1 MTQVQ
6 KIYLASFLKNQTYFV
21 PIIIIF
27 FQTFGLTYSEI
38 FWIFTIGSVFSF
50 LIEIPTGIFADLY
63 GKRLSIIISKFLIF
77 IAFIAFGFS
86 FGFWSLILA
95 NLLYELGKSFRS
107 GTETAYVYDYLLENP
122 RGPSYTTVKANQKF
136 YARVSESIGTA
147 IGGLIAVRYGFE
159 WAFLVAAVPALINF
173 IQSLTW
179 SPITENSEKFTFA
192 GRLKFAADAFQEI

>member
-95 NLLYELGKSFRS
+95 NLLYELGK
-107 GTETAYVYDYLLENP
+107 
-122 RGPSYTTVKANQKF
+122 
-136 YARVSESIGTA
+136 
-147 IGGLIAVRYGFE
+147 
-159 WAFLVAAVPALINF
+159 
-173 IQSLTW
+173 
-179 SPITENSEKFTFA
+179 
-192 GRLKFAADAFQEI
+192 